1 MKHFKNKIAG
11 ITLLT
16 TALMLGACGGSS
28 AKETSAASTE
38 VSSENETTTQNEQGT
53 SDVLDDIKMGASR
66 QEVAEA
72 LGTDGLEVA
81 ALKNENAEIYVLQW
95 ISADSEGFIQATFE
109 DGKVIGKNYINIEN
123 DSVEI
128 TLEAYNQLKEGMT
141 YEEVNELLGA
151 AGRVMAETDEF
162 AVYGWMAKNGASISI
177 MMEND
182 QLQSLAQYN
191 LN

>member
-1 MKHFKNKIAG
+1 MKHFKNKMV
-11 ITLLT
+11 ITLFATSLV
-16 TALMLGACGGSS
+16 LGACGGSS
-28 AKETSAASTE
+28 AKETSAASTK
-38 VSSENETTTQNEQGT
+38 VSSKNEIITQNGQGT

-66 QEVAEA
+66 EEVAEA
-72 LGTDGLEVA
+72 LETDGLQVA
-81 ALKNENAEIYVLQW
+81 ALNNENDEIYVLQW
-95 ISADSEGFIQATFE
+95 ISADSKGFIQATFE
-109 DGKVIGKNYINIEN
+109 DGKVIGKNYIDIEN

-151 AGRVMAETDEF
+151 AGRVMAETDEL

-177 MMEND
+177 LMEND
-182 QLQSLAQYN
+182 QIQSLAQYN